1 MGRFRATGKLRSVEE
16 EAAVESGTQLGA
28 DAVALL
34 GDLIRLN
41 TVNPPG
47 NERPAQELLAETLT
61 DAGFSCEL
69 RALEESRPNLVA
81 RLRGEAPGET
91 LCLLGHT
98 DTVPADPSEWTFDP
112 WAGDVVDGEVRGRGA
127 QDMKG
132 QVAAEVAA
140 CAALGRSG
148 WRPASGDLLVVITA
162 DEEMGAEIGAQYLT
176 TEHADEVRCDLVL
189 NEGGGIAVDY
199 RGRRFYT
206 LAVGEKGVFRFLLR
220 ARGRAGHAS
229 MPSVGENALLKLAP
243 LVAKLTEQP
252 PREPEDEALRLL
264 RELGEDVDSG
274 GLADVVER
282 AREANRELTDYLIEP
297 MLGATLVPTRAWAS
311 DRDNVIPSHA
321 EVLVDCR
328 TPPGMGEDG
337 VRERVDRIL
346 GGDGYELEF
355 TEHVVGTKSSP
366 DTRLFEAVSDWVAEA
381 DPGAGVVPVVM
392 AGFSDSHWFR
402 RAFGAVSY
410 GFCPQN
416 GMSLAEMEPLV
427 HGADERAKAA
437 DIELAARF
445 FNEIVTEVLG

>member
-1 MGRFRATGKLRSVEE
+1 MEE
-16 EAAVESGTQLGA
+16 EAAVESGTKLGA

-34 GDLIRLN
+34 GELIRLN

-47 NERPAQELLAETLT
+47 DERPAQELLAETLT
-61 DAGFSCEL
+61 GAGFSCEL
-69 RALEESRPNLVA
+69 RAMDPARPNLVA
-81 RLRGEAPGET
+81 RLRGQSPGPT

-98 DTVPADPSEWTFDP
+98 DTVPADPSEWSFSP

-132 QVAAEVAA
+132 QVAAEIAA
-140 CAALGRSG
+140 CAELGRSG
-148 WRPASGDLLVVITA
+148 WRPEKGDLLVVITA
-162 DEEMGAEIGAQYLT
+162 DEEMGAEIGAQFLT

-206 LAVGEKGVFRFLLR
+206 LSVGEKGVFRFLLR

-229 MPSVGENALLKLAP
+229 MPSVGDNALLKLAP
-243 LVAKLTEQP
+243 LVAKLAEQP
-252 PREPEDEALRLL
+252 PREPEEEALRLL
-264 RELGEDVDSG
+264 RELGEDTEG
-274 GLADVVER
+274 GELTDVIER
-282 AREANRELTDYLIEP
+282 AREANPELTAYLIEP

-311 DRDNVIPSHA
+311 DKDNVIPSHA

-337 VRERVDRIL
+337 VRERVGRIL
-346 GGDGYELEF
+346 GDDGYEMEF
-355 TEHVVGTKSSP
+355 TENVIGTKSSA
-366 DTRLFEAVSDWVAEA
+366 DTRLFEAVASWAATA

-402 RAFGAVSY
+402 NAFGAVAY

-427 HGADERAKAA
+427 HGADERVKAS

-445 FNEIVTEVLG
+445 FAEIVPEVLA